1 MGQLQVRVRAGQVVE
16 HLLGSLLLCTLK
28 RMAKQEKSV
37 HKKRTGRP
45 PGRSYVETIPVRLTP
60 DAVAAIERWAKRE
73 KIESRS
79 EAIRRLIERG
89 LEK

>member
-1 MGQLQVRVRAGQVVE
+1 VLA
-16 HLLGSLLLCTLK
+16 HLLGSLVLCTLE

-37 HKKRTGRP
+37 HKKRIGRP
-45 PGRSYVETIPVRLTP
+45 RGRTYVETIPVRLTP
-60 DAVAAIERWAKRE
+60 EAVAAIERWAKRE

-79 EAIRRLIERG
+79 EALRALIERG